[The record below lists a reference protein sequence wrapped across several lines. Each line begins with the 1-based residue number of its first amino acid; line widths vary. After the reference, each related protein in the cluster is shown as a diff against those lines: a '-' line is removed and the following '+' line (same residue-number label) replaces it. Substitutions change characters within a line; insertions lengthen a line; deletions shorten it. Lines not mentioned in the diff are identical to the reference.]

1 MPPNQLQPG
10 QGQSCEGQA
19 SRDQEGKP
27 IGPQP
32 PLSRHKVGQIHAEL
46 PKGIWILK
54 TARLCGAGVSAVQ
67 RIKTTMKQT
76 V

>member
-1 MPPNQLQPG
+1 MPPNQR
-10 QGQSCEGQA
+10 A
-19 SRDQEGKP
+19 SRSGRSRR
-27 IGPQP
+27 
-32 PLSRHKVGQIHAEL
+32 SRHKVGQIHAEL
-46 PKGIWILK
+46 PKGTWILK